1 MYCQVELLLELPG
14 KKAEMS
20 LKKEEK
26 IWGKMNRKK
35 QIIQVKG

>member
-1 MYCQVELLLELPG
+1 MYRKVALLQELPG

-26 IWGKMNRKK
+26 IWGKVNRKK
-35 QIIQVKG
+35 QIIQRKG